1 MLEERLSG
9 GGLLSW
15 RWFSIWW
22 IDETRDRRA
31 RAGTVQAD
39 ALRLRRREG
48 LLVRSGIV
56 VAQRQVLSHRVIIRS
71 NRVVILSTRSRLR
84 RWLMRLLREWM
95 PIRKEASW
103 GVAVQAR
110 LVTSILGRSRDG
122 RRLHIAHLLLLRQRS
137 SNGLDPVEKCLWCWV
152 LRYHFRNL
160 LLLLCWSSLG
170 SWDRSAILVFNCDLA
185 LALNG
190 WSIGI
195 LWLAWCARLLYGHGG
210 IGCGCGV
217 WLHFWL
223 ATGPLF
229 FFHWWCWRSCY
240 QTLLV

>member
-9 GGLLSW
+9 SGLLTW
-15 RWFSIWW
+15 RCFSVWR
-22 IDETRDRRA
+22 IDKTRDRRA

-48 LLVRSGIV
+48 MLMRSGIV
-56 VAQRQVLSHRVIIRS
+56 VAQRLVLPHRIIIRS

-103 GVAVQAR
+103 GAAVQAR
-110 LVTSILGRSRDG
+110 LVTSILGSRNG
-122 RRLHIAHLLLLRQRS
+122 RRLHIAHMLLLRQRS
-137 SNGLDPVEKCLWCWV
+137 SNDLDPAEKCLWCWV

-160 LLLLCWSSLG
+160 LLLLRRSSLG
-170 SWDRSAILVFNCDLA
+170 SWDRSAILVFDRDFA
-185 LALNG
+185 LALDG
-190 WSIGI
+190 WCVGI
-195 LWLAWCARLLYGHGG
+195 LWLAWCARLLDGHGS
-210 IGCGCGV
+210 IDCGCGV

-223 ATGPLF
+223 ATGLLSF
-229 FFHWWCWRSCY
+229 FRWWCWRSC
-240 QTLLV
+240 